1 MKDRRGRWNFKRLSR
16 VKNIV
21 VIKKRMIYISLAIAV
36 TVVTYFGWKLTARS
50 QYESAEY
57 TVLKSDGVFE
67 IRQYST
73 LMMVTTNMKL
83 EAQGDDGS
91 FMRLFRYIS
100 GENEGDQ
107 KVAMTTPVF
116 MESDEGS
123 LVGRMGFVIP
133 RKVAENQIPEPFG
146 NQVQIRERSGGRF
159 AVISF
164 NGRLNSDSSAAAE
177 ERLRGW
183 IKSRGLQ
190 GKIEVESAG
199 YDPPWTPGPLRRNE
213 VLIRL
218 Q

>member
-1 MKDRRGRWNFKRLSR
+1 
-16 VKNIV
+16 
-21 VIKKRMIYISLAIAV
+21 MIYISLAFVV

-83 EAQGDDGS
+83 EAQGHDGS

-100 GENEGDQ
+100 GENEENQ
-107 KVAMTTPVF
+107 KVAITTPVF
-116 MESDEGS
+116 MEADEGS
-123 LVGRMGFVIP
+123 LVGWMGFVIP
-133 RKVAENQIPEPFG
+133 RKVVENQIPEPFG

-213 VLIRL
+213 VLMRL